1 MAKFAAMRRASCNGL
16 VNNRGCASIT
26 GPAEGILLLTLVG
39 YPNTANADTWDH
51 GGDGDKSIYYLVW
64 PADDGPKRVR
74 ICISTRAFGDYC
86 GDAFGVD
93 IGKAALAL
101 VRHRD
106 LIQQLARAKYR
117 PGVSII
123 TLDIGDFPT
132 QPKGLVMLW
141 RKAQNLFRAFD
152 LEAFDKGEKRNRR
165 AAELQ
170 RAGLSKHDY
179 YPLVAHAVAGL
190 GNSSA
195 RSVRE
200 ALYERARA
208 AQRDNIDPAL
218 SKSEIVRERAALEQ
232 AIQKVEAETVSAER
246 EQADSD
252 SKIVF
257 GFSNFCEKTT
267 IRPDRFY
274 DASMLPYPREAII
287 SAMERE
293 IVRSPYQAQVDW
305 LRGGGRFLMNFLE
318 GVGPDPIPFRG
329 GPARDSVSRALK
341 GNIPAGRDELWRI
354 LASSGYKQDEERSSH
369 FWAIA
374 DRENTKVEERIASA
388 LRARNKRLAVMS
400 QTERAALDEQE
411 RKFKEF
417 SKNNKIR

>member
-1 MAKFAAMRRASCNGL
+1 MRRVACNGL

-26 GPAEGILLLTLVG
+26 GPVEGTLLLTLVG

-51 GGDGDKSIYYLVW
+51 GGDGDNSIYYLVW
-64 PADDGPKRVR
+64 PAEDGPKRVR
-74 ICISTRAFGDYC
+74 IRISARALGDYC
-86 GDAFGVD
+86 SDPFGVD
-93 IGKAALAL
+93 IGKAVHAL

-117 PGVSII
+117 PGDSII

-141 RKAQNLFRAFD
+141 RKAQNLFRALD
-152 LEAFDKGEKRNRR
+152 LETFDKGEKTNRG
-165 AAELQ
+165 ATELQ
-170 RAGLSKHDY
+170 RAGSSKHDY
-179 YPLVAHAVAGL
+179 YPLVARAVASL
-190 GNSSA
+190 GNSST
-195 RSVRE
+195 RSARE

-218 SKSEIVRERAALEQ
+218 SKSEIVRERAALDQ
-232 AIQKVEAETVSAER
+232 AIQKVEVETVTAED
-246 EQADSD
+246 EQAKSN
-252 SKIVF
+252 SNIVF

-274 DASMLPYPREAII
+274 DASLLPHPKEAII
-287 SAMERE
+287 SAMERD
-293 IVRSPYQAQVDW
+293 IVRSPSQAHVDW
-305 LRGGGRFLMNFLE
+305 LRGGSMFLMNFLE
-318 GVGPDPIPFRG
+318 GVGPDPIPFKSELV
-329 GPARDSVSRALK
+329 RDSVSRALK
-341 GNIPAGRDELWRI
+341 GNIPVDRDELWRI
-354 LASSGYKQDEERSSH
+354 LANSEYKRDEERSLH

-388 LRARNKRLAVMS
+388 LRSRSKRLAVMS
-400 QTERAALDEQE
+400 QTEKAALDEQE

-417 SKNNKIR
+417 SKNSKIRWPHLPR